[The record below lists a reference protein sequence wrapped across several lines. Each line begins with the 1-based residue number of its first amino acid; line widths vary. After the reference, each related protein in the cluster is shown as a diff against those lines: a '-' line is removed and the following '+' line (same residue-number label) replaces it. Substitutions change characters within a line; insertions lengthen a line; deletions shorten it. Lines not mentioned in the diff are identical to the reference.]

1 MCILFLTTIFL
12 KTLKKL
18 NILEN
23 ILLKVLFTKKKK
35 IPQQTQQELSAGI
48 HNLETK
54 Q

>member
-1 MCILFLTTIFL
+1 MYTVFNHNFF
-12 KTLKKL
+12 KNSKKVKHFGKHF
-18 NILEN
+18 IEST
-23 ILLKVLFTKKKK
+23 FHQKKK